1 MAGQRDISHPDGVR
15 RGSRGARR
23 FAVYRLGLRALRKRK
38 RAVWLLG
45 DGDIAFVGDL
55 AFNGTH
61 AYLAD
66 GRTDAWLRAIDRAE
80 EALAAVRTLYP
91 GHGAPTVPAVLA
103 EQRRYLLMVREAIGR
118 AAGER
123 AQLSEDEANGVTSL
137 MERYLPNA
145 PLSWLVDA
153 GAAAVAAELAIEAKA
168 AHADT

>member
-1 MAGQRDISHPDGVR
+1 M
-15 RGSRGARR
+15 
-23 FAVYRLGLRALRKRK
+23 
-38 RAVWLLG
+38 
-45 DGDIAFVGDL
+45 
-55 AFNGTH
+55 
-61 AYLAD
+61 
-66 GRTDAWLRAIDRAE
+66 
-80 EALAAVRTLYP
+80 RTLYP